1 MLGPLSIAMDSST
14 PKRLAFQPEPYRDFA
29 FVEFGPG
36 AARLMLVAGALGAA
50 AVYVWWRRRSARQP
64 QA

>member
-36 AARLMLVAGALGAA
+36 STRLILVAGVLGVA
-50 AVYVWWRRRSARQP
+50 AVYAWWRWRSAQQP
-64 QA
+64 PA